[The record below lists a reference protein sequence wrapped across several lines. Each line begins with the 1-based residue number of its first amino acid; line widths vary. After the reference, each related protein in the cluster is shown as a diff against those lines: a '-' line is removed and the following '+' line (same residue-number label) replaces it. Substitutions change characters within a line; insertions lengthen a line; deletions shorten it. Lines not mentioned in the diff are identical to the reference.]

1 MIKLVVCMK
10 KLPHLSHAEFLR
22 FWLEEHGPIVR
33 RNAEARR
40 IKRYT
45 QVHPE
50 GAAALEGI
58 VNRRGG
64 SVVRFDGLAEICWD
78 SVDDIIAASKS
89 SEGQRAAAEIVEHEK
104 QFLDLPNLEFFLGI
118 EHVFL
123 NERDRP

>member
-10 KLPHLSHAEFLR
+10 KLPHLSQAEFQR

-33 RNAEARR
+33 KNAQARR

-45 QVHPE
+45 QVHPD
-50 GAAALEGI
+50 GAVALAGI
-58 VNRRGG
+58 VERRGG
-64 SVVRFDGLAEICWD
+64 SVVKFDGMAEICWD

-89 SEGQRAAAEIVEHEK
+89 VEGQRAAAEIVEHEK
-104 QFLDLPNLEFFLGI
+104 QFLDLPNLEFFLGT

-123 NERDRP
+123 NELA